1 MKATYQKDPYLN
13 SLLGTNE
20 KILLECRQHWFVFVR
35 NIFVEGIAIFSI
47 ILLVSSILLFWA
59 PGTNNSWVIFGYLL
73 ILFPIISLVFDFFQW
88 WNRKYIITDFRV
100 IQISG
105 IINKDVIDSALEK
118 INDVKLTQSFFGRI
132 FNFGTIEILTASEI
146 GINKIRT
153 LGSPIRFKT
162 TMINAKED
170 MDRDDD
176 HPRHGGAA
184 PKLANDIPSLISQL
198 DNLRQ
203 QGILTP
209 EEFQLKKEELLKR
222 M

>member
-1 MKATYQKDPYLN
+1 MSDAYLN

-20 KILLECRQHWFVFVR
+20 EILLECRQHWFVFMR
-35 NIFVEGIAIFSI
+35 NIFVEGVAIISI
-47 ILLVSSILLFWA
+47 PALISFILF
-59 PGTNNSWVIFGYLL
+59 NNSVGPEFYWVRYLYAL
-73 ILFPIISLVFDFFQW
+73 ILFPIISLIFDFFQW

-100 IQISG
+100 IQMSG

-153 LGSPIRFKT
+153 LGEPIRFKT
-162 TMINAKED
+162 TMINAKD
-170 MDRDDD
+170 AMDHDDD
-176 HPRHGGAA
+176 GRRWRGAA
-184 PKLANDIPSLISQL
+184 PKTPNDIPTMIAQL

-203 QGILTP
+203 QGILSA
-209 EEFQLKKEELLKR
+209 EEFQVKKEDLLKR
-222 M
+222 L